1 MNVNAVVKLAALR
14 DLVDAKSIRGATIVG
29 EKGGWA
35 VAVRYGQVERVLAG
49 RNGEPRL
56 FAKLDTAAKQL
67 LDLGLVSFEV
77 HGSDYED
84 APTRLARPDR
94 SVAMKAAHDY
104 ARWLKAEVNHTA
116 DRVASGEATLFTQ
129 AQAEARGEQK
139 RADLVRRRKAAV

>member
-1 MNVNAVVKLAALR
+1 MNLNAVVKLAVLR

-77 HGSDYED
+77 RGSDYED
-84 APTRLARPDR
+84 TPTRSARPDR
-94 SVAMKAAHDY
+94 SVAMKAANDY
-104 ARWLKAEVNHTA
+104 ARWLKAEVDHTA
-116 DRVASGEATLFTQ
+116 DRVARGEAELFTP
-129 AQAEARGEQK
+129 AQAKVRGQK
-139 RADLVRRRKAAV
+139 KRTELLKRQKAAG

>member
-1 MNVNAVVKLAALR
+1 MNLNAVVKLAALR

-35 VAVRYGQVERVLAG
+35 VAVRYGQAERVLAG

-77 HGSDYED
+77 NGSDYED
-84 APTRLARPDR
+84 TPTRSARPDR
-94 SVAMKAAHDY
+94 SVAMKAANDY
-104 ARWLKAEVNHTA
+104 VRWLKAEVKHTA
-116 DRVASGEATLFTQ
+116 DRVASGEATMFTQ
-129 AQAEARGEQK
+129 AQAEARGKQK
-139 RADLVRRRKAAV
+139 RAELAKRRKAAV

>member
-1 MNVNAVVKLAALR
+1 MNVNSIVKLAALR

-35 VAVRYGQVERVLAG
+35 VAVRYGQAERVLAG
-49 RNGEPRL
+49 RDGEPRL

-84 APTRLARPDR
+84 TPTRSARPDR
-94 SVAMKAAHDY
+94 SVAMKAANDY
-104 ARWLKAEVNHTA
+104 VRWFKAEVDHTA
-116 DRVASGEATLFTQ
+116 DRVARGEAELFTPEQ
-129 AQAEARGEQK
+129 AKARGQTK
-139 RADLVRRRKAAV
+139 RAEVLKRQKSAG

>member
-35 VAVRYGQVERVLAG
+35 VAVRYGQAERVLAG

-67 LDLGLVSFEV
+67 LDLGLASFEV
-77 HGSDYED
+77 NGSDYED
-84 APTRLARPDR
+84 TPTRSARPDR
-94 SVAMKAAHDY
+94 SVAMRAANDY
-104 ARWLKAEVNHTA
+104 VRWFKAEVEHTA
-116 DRVASGEATLFTQ
+116 ARV
-129 AQAEARGEQK
+129 ARGEAELFTPEQADARGRVK
-139 RADLVRRRKAAV
+139 RAEVLKRRKAAG

>member
-1 MNVNAVVKLAALR
+1 MNLNAVVKLAVLR

-77 HGSDYED
+77 RGSDYED
-84 APTRLARPDR
+84 TPTRSARPDR
-94 SVAMKAAHDY
+94 SVAMKAANDY
-104 ARWLKAEVNHTA
+104 ARWLKAEVDHTA
-116 DRVASGEATLFTQ
+116 DRVARGEAELFTP
-129 AQAEARGEQK
+129 AQAKARGQK
-139 RADLVRRRKAAV
+139 KRTELLKRQKAAG